1 MVKKFHQKKKK
12 IEKKK
17 FEKKK
22 NIINK
27 NSLLFIFQNI
37 SGEKEVYNYGEI
49 YRVFLPESFIE
60 FLTNFLF
67 LNQKEMKILK
77 FQIENMKINSIT
89 MNNDYFIQELKLFSD
104 IDINCLNQHEILSFK
119 IEVELISFGKTKF
132 GEKYENNEKKRF
144 IDKNGNVYFPNGK
157 IK

>member
-1 MVKKFHQKKKK
+1 
-12 IEKKK
+12 
-17 FEKKK
+17 
-22 NIINK
+22 
-27 NSLLFIFQNI
+27 
-37 SGEKEVYNYGEI
+37 
-49 YRVFLPESFIE
+49 
-60 FLTNFLF
+60 
-67 LNQKEMKILK
+67 
-77 FQIENMKINSIT
+77 MKINSIT